1 MEKFKVRA
9 SSAGKI
15 MGVRGLGKTG
25 EDAAKEWYIEQ
36 LYNRRKQFSNK
47 YTNKGNI
54 MEDASIDFIAEH
66 LGYGFLSKNEEYFTN
81 DFFTGTPDIILKS
94 HIIDVKN
101 SFDPFTFPFFEN
113 ECPNKDYYYQGQVYM
128 DLVGRDSYKLIYTL
142 MDTPINIIE
151 SEARKYCFTNG
162 YDMDDM
168 DVYMDFEKR
177 MTYSDIDAKD
187 RIRVFEFERDNKVI
201 DSIKLRVDEC
211 REYLSKLTSK

>member
-81 DFFTGTPDIILKS
+81 DFLTGTPDIILKN

-142 MDTPINIIE
+142 MDTPVNIIE